1 MLSVPD
7 VALEKYAVDAS
18 SFKVVSKIMLNKTA
32 ISMFLKK
39 IFVFSCFILNFILNF
54 GSVLFSDIKLGSNIQ
69 GREKFMLDFLLIFG
83 AKVVE
88 VSLATLRMVS
98 ISKGRKTIASSI
110 GFVEVL
116 IWLKVVSMVLI
127 GINDQPL
134 RVLAYA
140 LGFAVGSFVG
150 LVIEE
155 KIGLGYSNIQII
167 TDSAKGEKL
176 ASLIRDKGKAV
187 TVIKSNGIDKEKV
200 ILSTYVKRR
209 NKQIILDCVKE
220 VDVKG
225 LVTVSET
232 QKVYGGFGLK

>member
-1 MLSVPD
+1 M
-7 VALEKYAVDAS
+7 
-18 SFKVVSKIMLNKTA
+18 
-32 ISMFLKK
+32 
-39 IFVFSCFILNFILNF
+39 
-54 GSVLFSDIKLGSNIQ
+54 FSDIKLGSNIQ
-69 GREKFMLDFLLIFG
+69 GREKFMLDFMLIFG